1 MLASPEPPAKTNELV
16 TNSIST
22 AARSAEH
29 SAAHSVGQMKLEVLS
44 EKSNF
49 KMKRSENKHCVGL
62 QKLVL
67 TRL

>member
-1 MLASPEPPAKTNELV
+1 MNPLLQ
-16 TNSIST
+16 
-22 AARSAEH
+22 
-29 SAAHSVGQMKLEVLS
+29 AHSVEQMKLEVLS